1 MNYGLMFVGILTM
14 CVPEDASSMRFA
26 LQGIAGL
33 AIFFLGIAMTL
44 GEERA

>member
-14 CVPEDASSMRFA
+14 CVPEDASFLRFA

-33 AIFFLGIAMTL
+33 IIFGLGIAMTL
-44 GEERA
+44 EEKHA